1 MKTKATK
8 SQGSETCV
16 VRDRE
21 HYKNYRTCLQTQE
34 EIQFNSLI
42 KTKRSLQSHYFPIAF
57 ISNNILS

>member
-21 HYKNYRTCLQTQE
+21 RYKNYSTRLQTQE

-42 KTKRSLQSHYFPIAF
+42 KTKKSLQSLYFPIAF
-57 ISNNILS
+57 LSNNTLS